1 MCSSSDFLTNL
12 HLESLNN
19 EFILYHVLVKRTG
32 QGKTEFLNLAREILS
47 AVLLTFLRSSVPRM
61 DFQLTWNV
69 SSLLSSHV
77 TRLFEYPLTGYSF
90 VTSAFPVL
98 AY

>member
-1 MCSSSDFLTNL
+1 MATDFLANL

-47 AVLLTFLRSSVPRM
+47 AVLLIFSRSSLPRM
-61 DFQLTWNV
+61 DFYQTWNV
-69 SSLLSSHV
+69 SLLS
-77 TRLFEYPLTGYSF
+77 
-90 VTSAFPVL
+90 
-98 AY
+98 